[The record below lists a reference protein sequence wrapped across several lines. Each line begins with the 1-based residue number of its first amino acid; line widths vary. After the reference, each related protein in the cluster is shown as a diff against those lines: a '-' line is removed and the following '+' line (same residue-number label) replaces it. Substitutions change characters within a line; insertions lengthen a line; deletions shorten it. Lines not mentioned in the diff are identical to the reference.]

1 MRCSVGMTE
10 SKNSRIGGGVES
22 NSSSE
27 CADFGFQTHR
37 GCSISPVG
45 LKVKNAA
52 KDSRDHFASGVSPN
66 TMLKL
71 AANSAIL
78 ESLTGTNATST
89 DSRAFSSRMPLRTPS
104 RSLPLSPLM

>member
-10 SKNSRIGGGVES
+10 SKNSRIGGGGES
-22 NSSSE
+22 NFSGE
-27 CADFGFQTHR
+27 WADLVFNPTWANR
-37 GCSISPVG
+37 TTKVG
-45 LKVKNAA
+45 LKSKNAD

-71 AANSAIL
+71 AANSSIL